1 MDELIAPA
9 AGRLDVVLTEALG
22 MPRADVQRAIKAGR
36 VRVNKVPRAK
46 SFMLEGGERLLL
58 DMDAA
63 GDLLPEPGPRIPFL
77 YDDDHLTVIDKP
89 ANLVTHP
96 TKNRRDGTLVNRLLG
111 MGVPLAPGDDPL
123 RPGIVHRLD
132 VGTSGAMVIAK
143 DDETYHALRARFRV
157 HDVDRQYLA
166 LVRGTTEHDRFVVE
180 APLERSRALIVVRP
194 VTGRPSETAF
204 EVLERFENAILLQ
217 AAPRTGR
224 THQIRVHAAAVGLPI
239 LGDKRYGGW
248 GEDAKR
254 LGLTRP
260 FLHSWKIGFDHP
272 VTGERITCEAPLP
285 SDLQQA
291 LDVMRTPSPAEA
303 PFVLEE
309 PDDLSDPGSR

>member
-1 MDELIAPA
+1 MDELMAPK

-22 MPRADVQRAIKAGR
+22 MPRADVQRAIKDGR
-36 VRVNKVPRAK
+36 VRVNKVPRPK
-46 SFMLEGGERLLL
+46 SFALEGGERITYDL
-58 DMDAA
+58 DRASE
-63 GDLLPEPGPRIPFL
+63 LLPEPGPRIPFL
-77 YDDDHLTVIDKP
+77 YDDEYLTVIDKP

-143 DDETYHALRARFRV
+143 DDETYHALRARFRI

-180 APLERSRALIVVRP
+180 APLERSRAMIVVRP
-194 VTGRPSETAF
+194 VTGRPAETAF
-204 EVLERFENAILLQ
+204 EVRERFENATLLQ

-224 THQIRVHAAAVGLPI
+224 THQIRVHVAAVGLPI
-239 LGDKRYGGW
+239 LGDKRYGGY

-254 LGLTRP
+254 LELTRP

-272 VTGERITCEAPLP
+272 ATGERIACEAPIP
-285 SDLQQA
+285 ADLQRA
-291 LDVMRTPSPAEA
+291 LDILHQPVPAQEA
-303 PFVLEE
+303 FVPAE
-309 PDDLSDPGSR
+309 PDDLTESDSR